1 MKKRDIF
8 AVLAVLGI
16 TYLIFFYDLGKN
28 DRSIIYT
35 NFSKFLDIHHS
46 AVINSNIDRDRYLD
60 TLTYYLQQVENILIV
75 DSELSEDSVIRG
87 VRGIMYKSLIEFSQL
102 NDILESRVEYS
113 KDILTNEIDYFIVGN
128 NLIFSSKEIE
138 DKELICFQVD
148 IFQGD
153 SLVFTNQYC
162 PKNPNSIMLP
172 KLPGTNVRFGYII
185 VNENNERVYN
195 YFHLRR

>member
-1 MKKRDIF
+1 MKN
-8 AVLAVLGI
+8 VLLILLVILGLSFLVL
-16 TYLIFFYDLGKN
+16 YDSEKSSEI
-28 DRSIIYT
+28 SIIYT
-35 NFSKFLDIHHS
+35 NFSKSLDIHHS

-60 TLTYYLQQVENILIV
+60 TLTYYLQQVENILTV

-113 KDILTNEIDYFIVGN
+113 KDTLINEIDYFIVGN

-138 DKELICFQVD
+138 DEGLICFQVD

-162 PKNPNSIMLP
+162 PKNSNSIMLP
-172 KLPGTNVRFGYII
+172 YLLGTNVRFGYII
-185 VNENNERVYN
+185 ENENNERVYN
-195 YFHLRR
+195 YFYLRR